1 VKVADKAV
9 TTLKAARA
17 AVAEVRP
24 GDKVAL
30 SLIRDGKT
38 IERTLTA
45 GEGF

>member
-1 VKVADKAV
+1 VK
-9 TTLKAARA
+9 TLIAALD

-30 SLIRDGKT
+30 SVVRDGQT

>member
-1 VKVADKAV
+1 MTSRSD
-9 TTLKAARA
+9 TLKAARL

-30 SLIRDGKT
+30 RMLRDG
-38 IERTLTA
+38 RAVDLTLTA